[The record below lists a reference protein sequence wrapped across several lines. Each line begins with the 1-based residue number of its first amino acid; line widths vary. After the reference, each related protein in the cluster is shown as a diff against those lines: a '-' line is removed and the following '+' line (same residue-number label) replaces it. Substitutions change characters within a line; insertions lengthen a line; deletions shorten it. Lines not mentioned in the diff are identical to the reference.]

1 MKHTIATAS
10 RVKPV
15 EVESD
20 EGGSLRHSRRQ
31 GQCYFLKP
39 QQYGQGLG
47 DQDPVELHRHHEVRR
62 DHQPRSQVGGKW
74 PGEQCTEA
82 PRRDQGSRRS
92 ADGRAAVQD
101 SDGDVAV
108 PGIDE

>member
-31 GQCYFLKP
+31 GQCYFLKL
-39 QQYGQGLG
+39 Q
-47 DQDPVELHRHHEVRR
+47 R
-62 DHQPRSQVGGKW
+62 
-74 PGEQCTEA
+74 
-82 PRRDQGSRRS
+82 
-92 ADGRAAVQD
+92 
-101 SDGDVAV
+101 
-108 PGIDE
+108 

>member
-39 QQYGQGLG
+39 QQ
-47 DQDPVELHRHHEVRR
+47 
-62 DHQPRSQVGGKW
+62 
-74 PGEQCTEA
+74 
-82 PRRDQGSRRS
+82 
-92 ADGRAAVQD
+92 
-101 SDGDVAV
+101 
-108 PGIDE
+108 